1 MSADVTAKQRIE
13 KLRRQIERH
22 SRLYY
27 VEAAPEIS
35 DHQFDRLLAE
45 LAALEA
51 ANPELVTPD
60 SPTQRVGGEPL
71 DGFTTVTHARPM
83 LSIDNTYDRQELTE
97 WGQRVTKA
105 LGGEDGLFGEDI
117 RYVVEPKIDG
127 VAVNLRYEAGRL
139 ALATTRGDGRRGDDI
154 TQNARAIRAIPLH
167 LDPSP
172 SHYRGPAVLEIRGE
186 AYMAEQDFTQINA
199 TRKQAGEEPF
209 ANPRNATAGTLKQL
223 DPKEVARRRLLYF
236 AHGRGEIIDDPYETH
251 SRFLEAIKEM
261 GLPVNPF
268 ARTLGNLE
276 DVWEYIEEFDKK
288 RSDLLYATDGM
299 VIKVD
304 RVDQQDRIGA
314 TSKAPRWCIAYKYPA
329 EQAVTRLLD
338 VEWQVGKTG
347 KLTPRATMEPVSVAR
362 TTVQHA
368 TLHNLDEIQRKDIRL
383 GDTVVIEKAGEIIPQ
398 VIEVVKEKR
407 PKDAKPI
414 KPPGKCPSCRGP
426 IVQLEDEVAH
436 RCINPQCPAQFR
448 EKLIWF
454 AARGQMEI
462 DGLGEKAVHQL
473 ADAGLLT
480 TFGDIFL
487 LQDRQDQLL
496 HLERMGQKKI
506 ENLLAGIERSKQRG
520 LARVLAG
527 LGIRHVGA
535 QAARVLAGHMGSIDA
550 ILAESVES
558 LARINEI
565 GPITA
570 ESIHQFLHSDAGRHV
585 IGELKQA
592 GVEMTARHRIA
603 TDAASPLEART
614 IVLTGTLEGFDR
626 KALTEQ
632 LQSLGAKV
640 TSSVSKNTDL
650 LIAGESPGSKLDKAR
665 ELGVEV
671 WDEAKLIEAIR
682 RR

>member
-1 MSADVTAKQRIE
+1 MSADATAKQRIE
-13 KLRRQIERH
+13 KLRREIERH

-27 VEAAPEIS
+27 VDAAPEIS
-35 DHQFDRLLAE
+35 DHQFDRLLGD
-45 LAALEA
+45 LASLEA
-51 ANPELVTPD
+51 DNPELVTAD

-71 DGFTTVTHARPM
+71 DGFVTVTHARPM
-83 LSIDNTYDRQELTE
+83 LSIDNTYDREELAA
-97 WGQRVTKA
+97 WVQRVEKG
-105 LGGEDGLFGEDI
+105 LGGEGELFGQGI
-117 RYVVEPKIDG
+117 KYIVEPKIDG
-127 VAVNLRYEAGRL
+127 VAVNLRYEAGVL
-139 ALATTRGDGRRGDDI
+139 TLATTRGDGRRGDDI
-154 TQNARAIRAIPLH
+154 TLNARAIPAIPLH
-167 LDPSP
+167 LATNMD
-172 SHYRGPAVLEIRGE
+172 HFQGGVLEIRGE
-186 AYMAEQDFTQINA
+186 AYMSEQDFAQINA
-199 TRKQAGEEPF
+199 ARTEAGEEQF

-223 DPKEVARRRLLYF
+223 DPKEVAKRPLLYF
-236 AHGRGEIIDDPYETH
+236 AHGRGEITDDPYETH
-251 SRFLEAIKEM
+251 SRFLEAIRQM

-268 ARTLGNLE
+268 TRTFDNLK
-276 DVWEYIEEFDKK
+276 DVWAYIEEFDQK
-288 RSDLLYATDGM
+288 RSDLPYATDGM

-304 RVDQQDRIGA
+304 RVDQQNKIGV

-347 KLTPRATMEPVSVAR
+347 KLTPRATMEPVNVAR

-368 TLHNLDEIQRKDIRL
+368 TLHNLDEIQRKDIRI

-398 VIEVVKEKR
+398 VVEVVKDKR
-407 PKDAKPI
+407 PKDSQPI
-414 KPPGKCPSCRGP
+414 EPPAKCPSCRGP
-426 IVQLEDEVAH
+426 IVQVEDEVAH
-436 RCINPQCPAQFR
+436 RCINPECPAQFR

-454 AARGQMEI
+454 AARGQMDI

-473 ADAGLLT
+473 ADAGVLE

-487 LQDRQDQLL
+487 LKDRQEQLL
-496 HLERMGQKKI
+496 QLERMGRKKI
-506 ENLLAGIERSKQRG
+506 ENLLAGIEQAKQRG

-535 QAARVLAGHMGSIDA
+535 QAARVLAEHMGSIDA
-550 ILAESVES
+550 IRDESVEG

-585 IGELKQA
+585 IEELKQA
-592 GVEMTARHRIA
+592 DVKMTAPRRVEA
-603 TDAASPLEART
+603 ETASALAGKT
-614 IVLTGTLEGFDR
+614 IVITGTLEGFDR
-626 KALTEQ
+626 KGLTEE

-671 WDEAKLIEAIR
+671 WDEAELAEAIR
-682 RR
+682 DK